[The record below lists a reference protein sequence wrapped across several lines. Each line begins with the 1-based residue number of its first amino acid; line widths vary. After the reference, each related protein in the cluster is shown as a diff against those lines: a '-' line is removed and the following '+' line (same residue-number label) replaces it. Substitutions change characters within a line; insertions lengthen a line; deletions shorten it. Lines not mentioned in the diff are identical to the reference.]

1 MRGAAAIARSR
12 RIFALVGT
20 ALAIVVAIVVVIAT
34 TGGGGSPAPNTSLTR
49 TQPGVAPPTTTPTP
63 PTTTTTTRV
72 TLPPTGR
79 LSRGDTGAQ
88 VIALQKVLATLG
100 YKAGT
105 PDGSFGSTTEAAVIK
120 FQKSNGLTPD
130 GIVGSKTAQAMNQAL
145 ASKNS

>member
-49 TQPGVAPPTTTPTP
+49 TQPGVAPPTTTPT